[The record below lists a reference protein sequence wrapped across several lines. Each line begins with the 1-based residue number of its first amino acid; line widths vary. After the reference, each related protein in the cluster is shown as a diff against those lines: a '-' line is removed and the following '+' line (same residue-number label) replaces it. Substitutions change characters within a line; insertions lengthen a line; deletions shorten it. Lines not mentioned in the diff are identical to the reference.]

1 MCSARVTELLT
12 GMDGVDAAVVDHKTS
27 KATVTMKPGLKFDE
41 AKAHELIDKD
51 YTLVSCTEL
60 PATN

>member
-1 MCSARVTELLT
+1 
-12 GMDGVDAAVVDHKTS
+12 MDGVDAAVVDHKTS
-27 KATVTMKPGLKFDE
+27 KATVTMKPGVKFDE

-51 YTLVSCTEL
+51 YNLVSCTEL